1 MLGLGVLVAVVKII
15 YSFFPYFNFL
25 DFIVFFIAGYAVGKI
40 TTDRV
45 LIGMSIALPA
55 WFLCLFFVV
64 RMGYSSIMQGVGI
77 MLAVSLIVIPLATY
91 IGILI
96 GSKRASRSSV

>member
-1 MLGLGVLVAVVKII
+1 LIKLEERKMNKVEFNIIIQLLGLGVLVAVVKMI

-55 WFLCLFFVV
+55 WFLCLFFVL
-64 RMGYSSIMQGVGI
+64 RLGYSNIMQGVGTGV
-77 MLAVSLIVIPLATY
+77 AVL
-91 IGILI
+91 
-96 GSKRASRSSV
+96 